1 MKELFFDK
9 PMVEEAKR
17 WAEDLGGINN
27 SILKGGGNLAGR
39 LGEIALAR
47 HLDVDIED
55 HKDYDMIY
63 KGDKIEVKTKRRTVP
78 PQYSYDVSVA
88 ETSTHQKPDIYAFVS
103 IEFEESGFWGSRA
116 VQMSNNRHSIDWK
129 GKDYVQYKRK
139 GGKWYKKPKSIWLC
153 GYYSANK
160 YFEDAE
166 KKNHGDVDKSNNFM
180 TWADMYNMR
189 IGDLDNGL

>member
-9 PMVEEAKR
+9 PMMEEAQQ

-27 SILKGGGNLAGR
+27 SILKGRGNLAGR

-47 HLDVDIED
+47 HLGVDIKD

-63 KGDKIEVKTKRRTVP
+63 NGEKIEVKTKRRTVP

-88 ETSTHQKPDIYAFVS
+88 ETSTHQKPDRYAFIS
-103 IEFEESGFWGSRA
+103 IEFEGKTATGFYHK
-116 VQMSNNRHSIDWK
+116 V
-129 GKDYVQYKRK
+129 
-139 GGKWYKKPKSIWLC
+139 KSIWLV
-153 GYYSANK
+153 GDMETGK
-160 YFEDAE
+160 YFKLAT
-166 KKNHGDVDKSNNFM
+166 KWGKGDKDKSNGF
-180 TWADMYNMR
+180 TTLVDMHNMR